1 MGRAGFDVRKLI
13 GLLLALNLGVLV
25 AGLALQRL
33 PQGAPDA
40 AFNAEKIRLLA
51 LTAPVPLPS
60 APAKPDELPSEKSTP
75 SPEIA
80 DMPRE
85 EAPTRCLRWPSLDMA
100 GWQAVAK
107 HLDQAGIAVGNYDI
121 ELDKPL
127 GWWVFLP
134 PQKSAQEAQE
144 RIDELERLGI
154 KDYALVRGTSMPNAV
169 SLGAFAHLAQA
180 RKHAA
185 TLSREGIVDAVFGP
199 RPEVGAARLILTP
212 AVSDGTLLKLRKDWP
227 TGLQPVPCAE

>member
-1 MGRAGFDVRKLI
+1 MGSAGFDVRKLI
-13 GLLLALNLGVLV
+13 GLLLALNLGVFA

-33 PQGAPDA
+33 PQGAPEA

-51 LTAPVPLPS
+51 LTTPMPAPS
-60 APAKPDELPSEKSTP
+60 ASAKPDELPSEKP
-75 SPEIA
+75 SPSTETE
-80 DMPRE
+80 DVPRE
-85 EAPTRCLRWPSLDMA
+85 AAPTRCWRWPSLDMA
-100 GWQAVAK
+100 GWLAVEK
-107 HLDQAGIAVGNYDI
+107 YLDQAGIAVANYDI

-134 PQKSAQEAQE
+134 PQKSAQEAQK

-154 KDYALVRGTSMPNAV
+154 KDYALVRGASMPNAV

-185 TLSREGIVDAVFGP
+185 TLSREGIADALFGP
-199 RPEVGAARLILTP
+199 RPEAGAARLTLAP
-212 AVSDGTLLKLRKDWP
+212 VVSDGTLLKLRKDWP